1 MVPLLIILY
10 FLIRLPNLTLLP
22 IFTDETNYLD
32 WGWREI
38 HAPSHLWYS
47 LYDAK
52 PPLVMWLFGLSQ
64 SLISDPLLAGRL
76 VSVLFGLATLL
87 GLYFLG
93 RKYFSLPT
101 TLLSCLLYLTSPLF
115 HLYDRQALMES
126 ALSAVF
132 IWLIYFTNQPVVS
145 GLLLGIGLLI
155 KPTALLFFAPFL
167 VIRGLLL
174 LKSPNF
180 GRSFLF
186 ILLSF
191 LFSLIVVLPMLAQ
204 PIWQKTSSLTGQYL
218 HFPSPAFLT
227 NIGTTADILFWQL
240 TPFVTLAVAVG
251 LYRLRRTHW
260 HLAVWVF
267 LPLFL
272 QILTGKFLIHRYL
285 APFLAPLLLFAAAV
299 LRRPLIIAVTVLI
312 PLALVLLQTLN
323 PPAYF
328 HLLSRL
334 TPNSYIGGYVTAEPS
349 GYNFLQA
356 RKYFLD
362 LSQKEPFT
370 LGVGLFSG
378 NPEAAFIVY
387 FRDHPRITVSYL
399 DAQLFNFDITQ
410 YDCLT
415 YPHPLYLAT
424 RDKNTAGLA
433 KFMDPVTVI
442 TNSYNDSKIY
452 VSRLKSSCQGKS
464 LDLGLTVTQIFK

>member
-32 WGWREI
+32 WGWRAI
-38 HAPSHLWYS
+38 HAPGHLWYS

-52 PPLVMWLFGLSQ
+52 PPLVMWLFGLFQ

-87 GLYFLG
+87 GLYFVAK
-93 RKYFSLPT
+93 KYFSVSVA
-101 TLLSCLLYLTSPLF
+101 LLTSVFYLLSPLF

-126 ALSAVF
+126 ALTAVF
-132 IWLIYFTNQPVVS
+132 VWLIYFFDHPLIS
-145 GLLLGIGLLI
+145 GLLLGLGLLI

-167 VIRGLLL
+167 VIRSLSL

-180 GRSFLF
+180 GRAFLYSLIS
-186 ILLSF
+186 ILLS
-191 LFSLIVVLPMLAQ
+191 LIIILPMLAQ

-218 HFPSPAFLT
+218 QFPSPVFLS
-227 NIGTTADILFWQL
+227 NFVTTADILFWQL
-240 TPFVTLAVAVG
+240 TPFVTLAILIG
-251 LYRLRRTHW
+251 LYQFRRTHW
-260 HLAVWVF
+260 LLAVWVF
-267 LPLFL
+267 LPLLL

-285 APFLAPLLLFAAAV
+285 APFLPPLLLFAAAV
-299 LRRPLIIAVTVLI
+299 LRRPLTITVTLLV

-328 HLLSRL
+328 HLLSRF

-356 RKYFLD
+356 KRYFSD
-362 LSQKEPFT
+362 LTQQGPFT

-387 FRDHPRITVSYL
+387 FRNHPQITVSYL
-399 DAQLFNFDITQ
+399 DAQLFNFDINQ
-410 YDCLT
+410 YGCLS
-415 YPHPLYLAT
+415 YPKPLYLAT
-424 RDKNTAGLA
+424 RDANTVGLA
-433 KFMDPVTVI
+433 KFMDPVTII

-452 VSRLKSSCQGKS
+452 VSRLKSPCQGKS